1 MSTLTVMEFYRQLAE
16 ALGLEAYHRK
26 SDNFKAIQKAI
37 ERYTIEKRMTLIII
51 LDEANYLRNGILNDL
66 KILFNFEMDS
76 SDQAVVLLAGLPQL
90 NNTFNLAIHEPLKQR
105 IVMNYHIENLNKEES
120 RKYIHEKLKGAG
132 CHQQVFEASAIEA
145 IINASNGIPRLIN
158 QLCNKSLL
166 AGNNRNQ
173 NIIDTDTV
181 MMAFNDNELG

>member
-1 MSTLTVMEFYRQLAE
+1 
-16 ALGLEAYHRK
+16 
-26 SDNFKAIQKAI
+26 
-37 ERYTIEKRMTLIII
+37 
-51 LDEANYLRNGILNDL
+51 
-66 KILFNFEMDS
+66 
-76 SDQAVVLLAGLPQL
+76 
-90 NNTFNLAIHEPLKQR
+90 
-105 IVMNYHIENLNKEES
+105 MNYHIENLSKEES

>member
-1 MSTLTVMEFYRQLAE
+1 
-16 ALGLEAYHRK
+16 
-26 SDNFKAIQKAI
+26 
-37 ERYTIEKRMTLIII
+37 MTLIII
-51 LDEANYLRNGILNDL
+51 LDEANYLKNGILNDL

-120 RKYIHEKLKGAG
+120 RKYIQEKLKGVG
-132 CHQQVFEASAIEA
+132 CHQQIFEASAVEA
-145 IINASNGIPRLIN
+145 IINASNGVPRLIN

-173 NIIDTDTV
+173 NVIDTDTV